1 MKKVVLLIG
10 LLLSSVAYSAPPP
23 GFKVTNEMIYQK
35 LIEIEQRQAI
45 FDERFK
51 QIDKRFEQIDKRFE
65 DMNKR
70 FEELRED
77 INRRFEDVDKRFE
90 DMNKRFE
97 DINKRFEQLYTFL
110 WIITGIFTAIMVGA
124 FGFAYWDRRTIIA
137 EAKRQ
142 TLEELERDVKPEKLR
157 KLLNV
162 AREFARE
169 NEKFRE
175 ILKKEGL
182 L

>member
-1 MKKVVLLIG
+1 MESSEEMLKEVEMRKFFILLVTLIFP
-10 LLLSSVAYSAPPP
+10 LSVYSAPPP
-23 GFKVTNEMIYQK
+23 NFKVTNEMIYQK
-35 LIEIEQRQAI
+35 LIEIEQKQAV

-65 DMNKR
+65 A
-70 FEELRED
+70 
-77 INRRFEDVDKRFE
+77 IDKRFE
-90 DMNKRFE
+90 DMNRRF
-97 DINKRFEQLYTFL
+97 DQLYTFL
-110 WIITGIFTAIMVGA
+110 WIITGIFTAIMVRTL
-124 FGFAYWDRRTIIA
+124 GFAYWDRRTIIA

-162 AREFARE
+162 AREYAKE

>member
-1 MKKVVLLIG
+1 M
-10 LLLSSVAYSAPPP
+10 
-23 GFKVTNEMIYQK
+23 
-35 LIEIEQRQAI
+35 
-45 FDERFK
+45 
-51 QIDKRFEQIDKRFE
+51 
-65 DMNKR
+65 
-70 FEELRED
+70 
-77 INRRFEDVDKRFE
+77 NRRFEDVDRRFEDINRRFE

-175 ILKKEGL
+175 ILEKEGL